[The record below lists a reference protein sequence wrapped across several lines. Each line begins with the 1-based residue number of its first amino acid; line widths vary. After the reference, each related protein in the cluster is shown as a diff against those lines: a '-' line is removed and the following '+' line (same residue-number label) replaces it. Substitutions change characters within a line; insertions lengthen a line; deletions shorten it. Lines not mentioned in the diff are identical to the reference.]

1 MRVSAYGTVD
11 DADAIVAEVYENGP
25 VSCHINASC
34 IKDYD
39 AASPVFDYACKG
51 HTHAVQLAGWGID
64 DAGARYWVL
73 RNSWGTYY
81 AEHGWFRVRRDPPL
95 NFDPAEF
102 GCAWATPEMSEA
114 GARSEL

>member
-1 MRVSAYGTVD
+1 MPTEKKA
-11 DADAIVAEVYENGP
+11 AIVRE
-25 VSCHINASC
+25 
-34 IKDYD
+34 DFD
-39 AASPVFDYACKG
+39 AAKPVFDYACRG
-51 HTHAVQLAGWGID
+51 HTHAVQLAGWGVD

-81 AEHGWFRVRRDPPL
+81 AENGWFRVRRDPPL

-102 GCAWATPEMSEA
+102 GCAWATPQMSEA